1 MKKRHHLRS
10 DGGVVFA
17 SILERVGCLVVLL
30 IISFIWIVGLI
41 KFIQM
46 ILKIF

>member
-10 DGGVVFA
+10 DGEVVFA
-17 SILERVGCLVVLL
+17 SILERVGCLAAFLFFIFIG
-30 IISFIWIVGLI
+30 IIGLKEFIR
-41 KFIQM
+41 M